1 MADKN
6 RENYIRILEMRV
18 KKYKRELELY
28 EKKEKERFDQSGE
41 SETIAILEKLLTE
54 KEDVINIL
62 NKENEMVMKLY
73 EKAEIDLKQLTN
85 QINSMKVELKAI
97 QNEFL
102 TLRNDQTIRMNKQTE
117 INDSSSKQPK
127 AETDD
132 ILEVKQQLTDIQS
145 FIKNNNAVLPSMNP
159 VNHGVRKSTY
169 TFRDLQNAS
178 RINMASNMSNNKSH
192 SPKFSPQLNRNANV
206 MNTNVTSFNNS
217 ANPKAP
223 VTETKS
229 EDHGSER
236 HVSESTQVAQKEK
249 NVLSAFSFL
258 KKKSE

>member
-1 MADKN
+1 
-6 RENYIRILEMRV
+6 MRV

-28 EKKEKERFDQSGE
+28 EKKEKERSDQSGE
-41 SETIAILEKLLTE
+41 SESIAILEKLLTE

-62 NKENEMVMKLY
+62 NKENEMVKKLY
-73 EKAEIDLKQLTN
+73 EEAEINLKQLTN

-97 QNEFL
+97 QNELL
-102 TLRNDQTIRMNKQTE
+102 TLRDEQTINMNKPIE
-117 INDSSSKQPK
+117 INHAPSKQPK
-127 AETDD
+127 AETDEL
-132 ILEVKQQLTDIQS
+132 LELKQQLTDIQS
-145 FIKNNNAVLPSMNP
+145 FIIKNNNAVPPSMNP
-159 VNHGVRKSTY
+159 VNYGIRKSSY

-178 RINMASNMSNNKSH
+178 RINMTSNMNNNKSH
-192 SPKFSPQLNRNANV
+192 SPKFSPQMNQNTNV
-206 MNTNVTSFNNS
+206 INTNVTSFNNS
-217 ANPKAP
+217 VNPIAP

-236 HVSESTQVAQKEK
+236 HASESSQVTQKEK